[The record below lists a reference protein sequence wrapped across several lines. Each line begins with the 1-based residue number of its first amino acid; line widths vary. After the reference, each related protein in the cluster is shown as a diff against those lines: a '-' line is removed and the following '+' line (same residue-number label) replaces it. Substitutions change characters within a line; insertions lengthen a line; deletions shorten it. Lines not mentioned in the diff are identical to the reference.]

1 MSNNSANTAN
11 LGIDA
16 SKNDSNISG
25 NKIISKT
32 AGTSESS
39 VQPPQPK
46 SSNSTDLFANAP
58 VITVPRNRLLGLSKN
73 SNNSE
78 K

>member
-39 VQPPQPK
+39 VQPP
-46 SSNSTDLFANAP
+46 
-58 VITVPRNRLLGLSKN
+58 
-73 SNNSE
+73 
-78 K
+78 